1 MENELI
7 ERYLVKG
14 FGSMTKNDFE
24 VAIFNELLKD
34 DEYKELSDYKLSVK
48 LRIPESK
55 VKRLRYEVNLKYPKD
70 ENYTQKFLDLLSK
83 SKVYNEGKTI
93 KIIVEDKS
101 IRQYIK
107 DKMYENNMIIDTSF
121 NSDLIIT
128 NIDDLKDIVELLL
141 GEKKSESVIARYNK
155 EVTKDKA
162 KQTFKEVLLEIL
174 NGCASGVTSS
184 LSANVLKI

>member
-1 MENELI
+1 
-7 ERYLVKG
+7 
-14 FGSMTKNDFE
+14 
-24 VAIFNELLKD
+24 
-34 DEYKELSDYKLSVK
+34 
-48 LRIPESK
+48 
-55 VKRLRYEVNLKYPKD
+55 
-70 ENYTQKFLDLLSK
+70 
-83 SKVYNEGKTI
+83 
-93 KIIVEDKS
+93 
-101 IRQYIK
+101 
-107 DKMYENNMIIDTSF
+107 MYENNMIIDTSF

>member
-1 MENELI
+1 MNTLI
-7 ERYLVKG
+7 DSYLKKG

-34 DEYKELSDYKLSVK
+34 DEYKDLSDYKLSVK
-48 LRIPESK
+48 LRVPETK
-55 VKRLRYEVNLKYPKD
+55 IKRLRYEVNLKYSKD

-128 NIDDLKDIVELLL
+128 NIDDLKDIVKLLL
-141 GEKKSESVIARYNK
+141 GEEKSENVVARYNK
-155 EVTKDKA
+155 EVTKDKV

-174 NGCASGVTSS
+174 NGCVSGV
-184 LSANVLKI
+184 SANILKI